1 MNCELARKVAAVLG
15 RICIAL
21 LFFQS
26 GWHKIGGG
34 FEPNV
39 AMMAKKGLP
48 IPEVLLAITIV
59 MVFAGGLMILLGWYA
74 RTAALVLA
82 FWMVPITIYYHAFWD
97 ADASQL
103 FNQTT
108 HFMKNLAITGALL
121 HLFAMGPG
129 PCSLHDEGA
138 RKDGAAA

>member
-1 MNCELARKVAAVLG
+1 M
-15 RICIAL
+15 
-21 LFFQS
+21 LFRS
-26 GWHKIGGG
+26 
-34 FEPNV
+34 
-39 AMMAKKGLP
+39 
-48 IPEVLLAITIV
+48 
-59 MVFAGGLMILLGWYA
+59 

-97 ADASQL
+97 ADPAQL

-121 HLFAMGPG
+121 HLFAVGPG

>member
-1 MNCELARKVAAVLG
+1 MNCQLAQKTAAILG

-26 GWHKIGGG
+26 GWHKIGAG
-34 FEPNV
+34 FEPNLKVMV
-39 AMMAKKGLP
+39 AKGLP
-48 IPEVLLAITIV
+48 MPEVLLAMTIA
-59 MVFAGGLMILLGWYA
+59 MVFAGGAMILLGWYA

-82 FWMVPITIYYHAFWD
+82 IWMVPITIYYHAFWD
-97 ADASQL
+97 ADPAQL

-121 HLFAMGPG
+121 HLFAVGPG
-129 PCSLHDEGA
+129 PCSLHDDNC
-138 RKDGAAA
+138 RKDGVAA

>member
-1 MNCELARKVAAVLG
+1 MHCELAQKVAVLLG

-39 AMMAKKGLP
+39 AVMVKKGLP
-48 IPEVLLAITIV
+48 IPEVLLAVTIV

-97 ADASQL
+97 ADAAQL

-129 PCSLHDEGA
+129 PFSLHDEGA

>member
-1 MNCELARKVAAVLG
+1 MNCELGQKIAAVLG

-26 GWHKIGGG
+26 GWHKIGAG

-39 AMMAKKGLP
+39 KVMVAKGLP
-48 IPEVLLAITIV
+48 MPEVLLAITV
-59 MVFAGGLMILLGWYA
+59 AMVFAGGLMILLGWYA

-82 FWMVPITIYYHAFWD
+82 AWMIPITIYYHGFWS
-97 ADASQL
+97 ADPAQL

-121 HLFAMGPG
+121 HLYAMGPG
-129 PCSLHDEGA
+129 PCSLRDECA
-138 RKDGAAA
+138 WKDGAAA

>member
-1 MNCELARKVAAVLG
+1 MNFELAQKTAVVLA

-26 GWHKIGGG
+26 AWHKIGTG
-34 FEPNV
+34 FAPNLKVMV
-39 AMMAKKGLP
+39 AKGLP
-48 IPEVLLAITIV
+48 MPEVLLSLTIAL
-59 MVFAGGLMILLGWYA
+59 VFIGGVMILLGWYA
-74 RTAALVLA
+74 RTAALVLVV
-82 FWMVPITIYYHAFWD
+82 WMVPITLYYHAFWD
-97 ADASQL
+97 AEPAQV

-129 PCSLHDEGA
+129 PCSLHDECRGKGGA
-138 RKDGAAA
+138 PT

>member
-1 MNCELARKVAAVLG
+1 MNCKLAQKVAVVLG

-26 GWHKIGGG
+26 DWHKIGGG
-34 FEPNV
+34 FEPNLAV
-39 AMMAKKGLP
+39 MVKKGLP
-48 IPEVLLAITIV
+48 MPEVLLILTII

-97 ADASQL
+97 ADPAQL

-121 HLFAMGPG
+121 HLFAVGPG